1 MNKFIYILLS
11 TCIVILFFL
20 YIFKPAPPVPP
31 VPTPVVVDTWPA
43 KVDSFNTVIHNLNNQ
58 VDSMAKKLASVQ
70 QQKPQVESFTV
81 DQHIAYFG
89 ELTGDTTL
97 EMRLKDSVVLTPIAC
112 IVQANTIMADGIQA
126 EMENKMYEQLVLV
139 QKGLISS
146 QAQMIQESNKKVEL
160 QKKENQELIQ
170 ENIAVNK
177 ELDKTIHKKQNTKT
191 NNRGISR
198 ANSGSRGRRNNSVM
212 RPRDIAARELE
223 RLELKHNGNTLAMA
237 RDLFSEYPGLFKSVL
252 ATRAILRRVKEKT
265 PVYHQ
270 ITPERESRIKELE
283 NMLELCHTAQTK
295 IYDITLARRKG
306 SDNSVAIGLLGDAHI
321 DAVVKKES
329 VAGLNEV

>member
-43 KVDSFNTVIHNLNNQ
+43 KVDSFNTVIQNLNNQ
-58 VDSMAKKLASVQ
+58 VDSIAKKLASAQ

-112 IVQANTIMADGIQA
+112 IVRANTIMADGIQA
-126 EMENKMYEQLVLV
+126 KTENKMYEQLVLV
-139 QKGLISS
+139 QKGIISS

-177 ELDKTIHKKQNTKT
+177 ELDKTIHKNKT
-191 NNRGISR
+191 
-198 ANSGSRGRRNNSVM
+198 
-212 RPRDIAARELE
+212 
-223 RLELKHNGNTLAMA
+223 
-237 RDLFSEYPGLFKSVL
+237 
-252 ATRAILRRVKEKT
+252 LR
-265 PVYHQ
+265 Q
-270 ITPERESRIKELE
+270 ITG
-283 NMLELCHTAQTK
+283 
-295 IYDITLARRKG
+295 G
-306 SDNSVAIGLLGDAHI
+306 SVVLTV
-321 DAVVKKES
+321 AVV
-329 VAGLNEV
+329 VAAIIVL